1 MKPSFFFT
9 FVKLQVA
16 VPPGGTFTLQV
27 VEPIGAK
34 LALTPSLTV
43 NVPGATPEKV
53 TVPLPATVEMV
64 AVAVIVPD
72 LRVKVKLPL
81 PPTVFLVTTIEPK
94 ATLLKLQSVCIP
106 ALTVKVIGPE
116 PLGPRGGGGG
126 GRTPALQ
133 VALANTKPESTISL
147 RVKVPGASALKV
159 VLPVPP
165 IVVTVALMV
174 TELLSTKVKLP
185 LPLPPTVF
193 LVTTTEPKADR
204 KSV

>member
-1 MKPSFFFT
+1 MNPSFFFT

-16 VPPGGTFTLQV
+16 VPPGATIALQV

-81 PPTVFLVTTIEPK
+81 PPTLFLVTTLEPK
-94 ATLLKLQSVCIP
+94 ATLLKLQ
-106 ALTVKVIGPE
+106 
-116 PLGPRGGGGG
+116 PLG
-126 GRTPALQ
+126 A
-133 VALANTKPESTISL
+133 
-147 RVKVPGASALKV
+147 PGLTAETQLH
-159 VLPVPP
+159 
-165 IVVTVALMV
+165 
-174 TELLSTKVKLP
+174 
-185 LPLPPTVF
+185 
-193 LVTTTEPKADR
+193 
-204 KSV
+204 

>member
-72 LRVKVKLPL
+72 LRVKVKLPF

-94 ATLLKLQSVCIP
+94 ATLLKLQ
-106 ALTVKVIGPE
+106 E
-116 PLGPRGGGGG
+116 
-126 GRTPALQ
+126 
-133 VALANTKPESTISL
+133 
-147 RVKVPGASALKV
+147 
-159 VLPVPP
+159 
-165 IVVTVALMV
+165 
-174 TELLSTKVKLP
+174 
-185 LPLPPTVF
+185 
-193 LVTTTEPKADR
+193 R
-204 KSV
+204 KSAGHSRGTQLG